1 MEERMSYEHIL
12 VDAEDGVG
20 ILTLNR
26 PDKLNA
32 MNRKLAGELHDAV
45 KRMDAD
51 DAIGCIVITGA
62 GTRAFSAG
70 GGIPEQREGGPRLSL
85 AELGAI
91 PPPPPRHYEIAAPAK
106 PTNGMIH

>member
-1 MEERMSYEHIL
+1 MSYEHIL
-12 VDAEDGVG
+12 VDTEDGVG

-32 MNRKLAGELHDAV
+32 MSRKLAGELHEAV
-45 KRMDAD
+45 KSMDAD

-70 GGIPEQREGGPRLSL
+70 GDIHEQREDDRRYNDQ
-85 AELGAI
+85 ELDQMRDARRSYDI
-91 PPPPPRHYEIAAPAK
+91 SACA
-106 PTNGMIH
+106 